1 MKTWY
6 LPMIIGIC
14 IITIAGV
21 LVTFGNFFPS
31 TSSAYLS
38 LHKTPSLPKIIILL
52 NGTNSAQ
59 QPFLQFN
66 VSHGQN
72 MILLLNVT
80 SDPQNLPITLSV
92 GPKLGFESP
101 EGVDWNL
108 SSHVINNTS
117 TSVLLDISTGNNV
130 KPGKYPM
137 EVDANT
143 AQLPNENFTES
154 FGFDLVVTK

>member
-1 MKTWY
+1 
-6 LPMIIGIC
+6 MIIGIC
-14 IITIAGV
+14 IITIVGV

-31 TSSAYLS
+31 TSSEYSS

-59 QPFLQFN
+59 QSFLQFN
-66 VSHGQN
+66 ASHGQN
-72 MILLLNVT
+72 MMLLNVT

-92 GPKLGFESP
+92 GPKLGFKSP

-117 TSVLLDISTGNNV
+117 TNVLLNISIGNNV
-130 KPGKYPM
+130 KTGKYPM
-137 EVDANT
+137 EVDVNT
-143 AQLPNENFTES
+143 AQIPHENFTES
-154 FGFDLVVTK
+154 FGFDLVVIK